1 METTTL
7 RERVD
12 ADLPQMID
20 DLERLVRIPSIGYPG
35 YDPANVRASAEATAR
50 DPPCR
55 RRARGRLIELTSGEH
70 PGHPAVYGQ
79 IPGPDGAP
87 TVLLYAHHDVQPE
100 GEAADW
106 QSPPFEPEIRE
117 GRLYGRGAADDKA
130 GIAIHAAALRALGVH
145 EGATLPVTVKILVEG
160 EEECSTEHLPELV
173 GGQGDLLR
181 ADVAVDGRRRQLPH
195 RRAHDRHERA
205 RASPTASSPCACC
218 RSPSTA
224 VPTAARSPT
233 RSPRSAASSPRCTTS
248 TATSRSKGC
257 TPSPG
262 RACRCPR
269 RNSGRSPAC
278 STPVQLL
285 GTGTI
290 ADRLLSK
297 PAVAVLGFDAP
308 RIEGSSNQ
316 LVPEASARV
325 SLRLAPGDDPERG
338 RDALV
343 AHLLAAAPW
352 GVEVEVEAAEAGMGY
367 LVDTTTPAYAAA
379 KDALAEAFGREVVE
393 IGSGGSIPL
402 VPLLAE
408 TFPGMSVLIVG
419 AGDERSNYHSLDE
432 SVDLDD
438 LASMALA
445 EALLI
450 GNLGDAVGLI
460 PRAAGSSA
468 GARLKP

>member
-7 RERVD
+7 RGRID
-12 ADLPQMID
+12 AGLPQMIA

-35 YDPANVRASAEATAR
+35 YDPANVRASAEATAEIL
-50 DPPCR
+50 
-55 RRARGRLIELTSGEH
+55 RAAGVPEVRLVELTSGEH
-70 PGHPAVYGQ
+70 PGHPAVYGE

-87 TVLLYAHHDVQPE
+87 TLLLYAHHDVQPE

-181 ADVAVDGRRRQLPH
+181 ADVAIVADGGNYR
-195 RRAHDRHERA
+195 
-205 RASPTASSPCACC
+205 TG
-218 RSPSTA
+218 
-224 VPTAARSPT
+224 VPTIG
-233 RSPRSAASSPRCTTS
+233 TS
-248 TATSRSKGC
+248 VRGVTDCVVTVRVLPIAQHSGAYGGPIPDAITALSRMIATLHDEHGDVAIDGLHTFTWTGMQVPEDELREESRVLD
-257 TPSPG
+257 S
-262 RACRCPR
+262 
-269 RNSGRSPAC
+269 
-278 STPVQLL
+278 VQLL

-343 AHLLAAAPW
+343 AHLHAAAPW
-352 GVEVEVEAAEAGMGY
+352 GVQVEVEAAEAGMGY

-450 GNLGDAVGLI
+450 GNLGTPSV
-460 PRAAGSSA
+460 
-468 GARLKP
+468 

>member
-7 RERVD
+7 RGRID
-12 ADLPQMID
+12 ADLPQIIA

-35 YDPANVRASAEATAR
+35 YDPANVRASAEATAGIL
-50 DPPCR
+50 
-55 RRARGRLIELTSGEH
+55 RAAGVPEVRLIELTSGEH
-70 PGHPAVYGQ
+70 PGHPAVYGE

-87 TVLLYAHHDVQPE
+87 TLLLYAHHDVQPE

-106 QSPPFEPEIRE
+106 QSPPFEPEIRQ

-181 ADVAVDGRRRQLPH
+181 ADVAIVADGGNYRGG
-195 RRAHDRHERA
+195 
-205 RASPTASSPCACC
+205 
-218 RSPSTA
+218 
-224 VPTAARSPT
+224 VPTIG
-233 RSPRSAASSPRCTTS
+233 TS
-248 TATSRSKGC
+248 VRGVTDCVVTVRVLPIAQHSGAYGGPIPDAITALSRVIATLHDEHGDVAIEGLHTFTWTGMQVPEDELREESRVLD
-257 TPSPG
+257 S
-262 RACRCPR
+262 
-269 RNSGRSPAC
+269 
-278 STPVQLL
+278 VQLL

-379 KDALAEAFGREVVE
+379 KDALADAFGREVVE

-432 SVDLDD
+432 SVDLND

-450 GNLGDAVGLI
+450 GNLGDPAT
-460 PRAAGSSA
+460 
-468 GARLKP
+468 

>member
-1 METTTL
+1 MPE
-7 RERVD
+7 V
-12 ADLPQMID
+12 
-20 DLERLVRIPSIGYPG
+20 
-35 YDPANVRASAEATAR
+35 
-50 DPPCR
+50 
-55 RRARGRLIELTSGEH
+55 RLIELTSGEH
-70 PGHPAVYGQ
+70 PGHPAVYGE
-79 IPGPDGAP
+79 IPGPEGAP
-87 TVLLYAHHDVQPE
+87 TLLLYAHHDVQPE

-106 QSPPFEPEIRE
+106 QSPPFEPEIRQ

-173 GGQGDLLR
+173 GGHGDLLR
-181 ADVAVDGRRRQLPH
+181 ADVAIVADGGNYR
-195 RRAHDRHERA
+195 
-205 RASPTASSPCACC
+205 TG
-218 RSPSTA
+218 
-224 VPTAARSPT
+224 VPTIG
-233 RSPRSAASSPRCTTS
+233 TS
-248 TATSRSKGC
+248 VRGVTDCVVTVRVLPIAQHSGAYGGPIPDAITALSRMIATLHDEHGDVAIEGLHTFTWTGMQVPEDELREESRVFD
-257 TPSPG
+257 S
-262 RACRCPR
+262 
-269 RNSGRSPAC
+269 
-278 STPVQLL
+278 VQLL

-343 AHLLAAAPW
+343 AHLHAAAPW

-450 GNLGDAVGLI
+450 GNLGT
-460 PRAAGSSA
+460 PSA
-468 GARLKP
+468 

>member
-7 RERVD
+7 RGRID
-12 ADLPQMID
+12 ADLPQIIA

-35 YDPANVRASAEATAR
+35 YDPANVRASAEATAGIL
-50 DPPCR
+50 
-55 RRARGRLIELTSGEH
+55 RAAGVPEVRLIELTSGEH
-70 PGHPAVYGQ
+70 PGHPAVYGE

-87 TVLLYAHHDVQPE
+87 TLLLYAHHDVQPE

-106 QSPPFEPEIRE
+106 QSPPFEPEIRQ

-181 ADVAVDGRRRQLPH
+181 ADVAIVADGGNY
-195 RRAHDRHERA
+195 
-205 RASPTASSPCACC
+205 
-218 RSPSTA
+218 RSG
-224 VPTAARSPT
+224 VPTIG
-233 RSPRSAASSPRCTTS
+233 TS
-248 TATSRSKGC
+248 VRGVTDCVVTVRVLPIAQHSGAYGGPIPDAITALSRVIATLHDEHGDVAIEGLHTFTWTGMQVPEDELREESRVLD
-257 TPSPG
+257 S
-262 RACRCPR
+262 
-269 RNSGRSPAC
+269 
-278 STPVQLL
+278 VQLL

-379 KDALAEAFGREVVE
+379 KDALADAFGREVVE

-432 SVDLDD
+432 SVDLND

-450 GNLGDAVGLI
+450 GNLGDPAT
-460 PRAAGSSA
+460 
-468 GARLKP
+468 